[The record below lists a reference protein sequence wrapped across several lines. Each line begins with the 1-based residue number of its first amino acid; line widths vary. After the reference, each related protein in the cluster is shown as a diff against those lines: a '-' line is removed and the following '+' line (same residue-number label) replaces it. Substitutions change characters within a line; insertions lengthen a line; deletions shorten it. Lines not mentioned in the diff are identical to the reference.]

1 MRKYIVEVPEIHR
14 IRYYV
19 EAASPEEALER
30 IALGDAEY
38 DESTLVYEGSLPV
51 SEWRIVDDPEASE
64 EPGSES
70 RARSTVRHRGEGA
83 HVHSAPRPVGRG

>member
-19 EAASPEEALER
+19 EAASPQEALER
-30 IALGDAEY
+30 IARGDAEY
-38 DESTLVYEGSLPV
+38 DESTLVYEGSMPA
-51 SEWRIVDDPEASE
+51 SEWRIVDDSEAPD
-64 EPGSES
+64 EPTPES
-70 RARSTVRHRGEGA
+70 RPRPAVRRCEVGH